1 MSRHERCLLSQTE
14 QTSMRRNS
22 HTTAQNS
29 RHCAATD
36 DGYLISPRKDIGG
49 DELSHHST
57 EQHAL
62 CEQRRSLPSFANRRV
77 IGGAELSHHSTE
89 QQALSEQRRKL
100 PYLAT
105 DQFSVVRNPHLPA
118 HNNTLCVSRIQGYY
132 ISRTF
137 QLSVVRIYHIIAR
150 NNRLCVTRD
159 KGYLISPT
167 SFRCGG
173 TLTPQNGT
181 TRIVCA

>member
-1 MSRHERCLLSQTE
+1 
-14 QTSMRRNS
+14 MRRNS

-29 RHCAATD
+29 RLCAATD

-49 DELSHHST
+49 EELSHHST

-62 CEQRRSLPSFANRRV
+62 CEQRRRLPSFANRRV

-89 QQALSEQRRKL
+89 QALSEQRRKL